1 MVQRSSCQKLSVP
14 SKVCAGK
21 KLVSGV
27 HLWIKTKEF
36 VTLRKVKI
44 SDFRSI
50 LLLALVIYVF
60 VALCPITQLNMGLR
74 PYVTFCKQSAEE
86 RNAGN
91 TESVCLFEF

>member
-27 HLWIKTKEF
+27 HLWIKAKEF
-36 VTLRKVKI
+36 VTLRKVKM
-44 SDFRSI
+44 SDCRSI
-50 LLLALVIYVF
+50 LSLALVIYVF
-60 VALCPITQLNMGLR
+60 VALCPITQLNTGLR
-74 PYVTFCKQSAEE
+74 LYVTFCKQSAGE

-91 TESVCLFEF
+91 TESVRLFEF